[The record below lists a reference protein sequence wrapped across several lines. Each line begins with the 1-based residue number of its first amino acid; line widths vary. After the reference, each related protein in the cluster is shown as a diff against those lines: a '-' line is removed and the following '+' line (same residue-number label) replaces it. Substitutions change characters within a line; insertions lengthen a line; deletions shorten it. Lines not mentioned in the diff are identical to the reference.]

1 MNMTGIIF
9 GQAEVSAAQTFFE
22 QFFVSGGPIVWFV
35 LLPMSV
41 VTVYLSIDLLIAT
54 RRKRLL
60 PAGVSTEIATQVAR
74 YGLGSLGTK
83 LAGRQDLISRSL
95 LKAVDQ
101 GRAAGATADSAKQQ
115 AAESLQER
123 GMQLLRKAQWCQLI
137 GSVAPMVGLFGTVYG
152 MICAFNMLGQG
163 SEGPRYEM
171 LAESISVALVTTF
184 WGLLVAIPAQFLY
197 GVFQTRIE
205 STVAEAAMELDLLVG
220 RLYETIAMPAV
231 AQAEIPAAA
240 TIVDENEAAAVSAKL
255 VRQGTFLRRKQ
266 RRMGVI
272 VQRPTM
278 KRRLEDQTPN

>member
-1 MNMTGIIF
+1 MDMTGIIL
-9 GQAEVSAAQTFFE
+9 GQVQASAAQTFFE
-22 QFFVSGGPIVWFV
+22 QFFVSGGPIVWVV

-54 RRKRLL
+54 RRGRLL
-60 PAGVSTEIATQVAR
+60 PAGVSTEIATQAAR
-74 YGLGSLGTK
+74 HGLGSLAAK
-83 LAGRQDLISRSL
+83 LAGRGDLVSRAL
-95 LKAVDQ
+95 IKAVDPA
-101 GRAAGATADSAKQQ
+101 RAADATADSVRQQ

-197 GVFQTRIE
+197 GVFQSRIE
-205 STVAEAAMELDLLVG
+205 STVAEAAMELDVLVG
-220 RLYETIAMPAV
+220 RIYETAAMPAV
-231 AQAEIPAAA
+231 AQAEICAGPIAE
-240 TIVDENEAAAVSAKL
+240 TEEQETTVGAKL

-266 RRMGVI
+266 RRRGFVM
-272 VQRPTM
+272 QRPM
-278 KRRLEDQTPN
+278 VKRRIEDE

>member
-1 MNMTGIIF
+1 MSMTNVIL
-9 GQAEVSAAQTFFE
+9 GQAGQSAAQTFFE

-60 PAGVSTEIATQVAR
+60 PAGVSSEIATQAAR

-83 LAGRQDLISRSL
+83 LAGRQDLISKSL
-95 LKAVDQ
+95 LKTVDQ
-101 GRAAGATADSAKQQ
+101 GRGGAATANTAKQQ

-152 MICAFNMLGQG
+152 MICAFTMLGQG

-197 GVFQTRIE
+197 GVFQSRIE
-205 STVAEAAMELDLLVG
+205 STVAEAAMELDVLVE
-220 RLYETIAMPAV
+220 RIYETIA
-231 AQAEIPAAA
+231 AAA
-240 TIVDENEAAAVSAKL
+240 MAPAEMTASVVQAVDEDETAAIGAKL

-266 RRMGVI
+266 RRMGMI
-272 VQRPTM
+272 VPRPM
-278 KRRLEDQTPN
+278 VKRRIEEE

>member
-1 MNMTGIIF
+1 MNMTGIIL
-9 GQAEVSAAQTFFE
+9 GQAGSSAAETFFE

-60 PAGVSTEIATQVAR
+60 PAGVSTEIATQAAR

-101 GRAAGATADSAKQQ
+101 GRAAGATADSVKQQ

-197 GVFQTRIE
+197 GVFQSRIE
-205 STVAEAAMELDLLVG
+205 SAVGEAAMELDLLVG
-220 RLYETIAMPAV
+220 RIYETIVLPAV
-231 AQAEIPAAA
+231 AQAEIAVEPAEA
-240 TIVDENEAAAVSAKL
+240 VDENEAAAVSAKL

-272 VQRPTM
+272 VQRPM
-278 KRRLEDQTPN
+278 VRRRIEEE

>member
-1 MNMTGIIF
+1 MNMTGIIL
-9 GQAEVSAAQTFFE
+9 GQAGSSAAETFFE

-60 PAGVSTEIATQVAR
+60 PAGVSSEIATQAAR

-83 LAGRQDLISRSL
+83 LGGRQDLISRSL

-101 GRAAGATADSAKQQ
+101 GRAAGATAESVKQQ

-197 GVFQTRIE
+197 GVFQSRIE
-205 STVAEAAMELDLLVG
+205 SAVGEAAMELDLLVG
-220 RLYETIAMPAV
+220 RIYETIVLPAV
-231 AQAEIPAAA
+231 AQAEIAVEPAEA
-240 TIVDENEAAAVSAKL
+240 VDENEAAAVSAKL

-272 VQRPTM
+272 VQRPM
-278 KRRLEDQTPN
+278 VRRRIEEE

>member
-1 MNMTGIIF
+1 MNMTGIIL
-9 GQAEVSAAQTFFE
+9 GQAGSSAAETFFE

-60 PAGVSTEIATQVAR
+60 PAGVSTEIATQAAR

-83 LAGRQDLISRSL
+83 LGGRQDLISRSL

-101 GRAAGATADSAKQQ
+101 GRAAGATAESVKQQ

-197 GVFQTRIE
+197 GVFQSRIE
-205 STVAEAAMELDLLVG
+205 SAVGEAAMELDLLVG
-220 RLYETIAMPAV
+220 RIYETIVLPAV
-231 AQAEIPAAA
+231 AQAEIAVEPAEA
-240 TIVDENEAAAVSAKL
+240 VDENEAAAVSAKL

-272 VQRPTM
+272 VQRPM
-278 KRRLEDQTPN
+278 VRRRIEEE